1 MSWVEMEQSGR
12 FCPCCARGLGVSV
25 PSVSVSLG
33 EGRGRG
39 EARVGGGGGGGKGKE
54 KRKRWESRPPGVI
67 RESVWCSD
75 HFYPQ
80 FCSCSPRVLS
90 RPFARSPYPRLLVR
104 LGCDEEGGGEA

>member
-39 EARVGGGGGGGKGKE
+39 EARVGGWGEEGEG

-75 HFYPQ
+75 HFILS
-80 FCSCSPRVLS
+80 FVLVFPWWLL
-90 RPFARSPYPRLLVR
+90 RPFARSPYPRSSFPRSAGL
-104 LGCDEEGGGEA
+104 